1 MPSLNVAKEHVVAVC
16 QFLKGPEG
24 GAYTLLTDE
33 TAADYP
39 KREKRFDIVY
49 HLYSFERNNRLRLRV
64 QVGAGEKVSSVTGVW
79 PTANWLER
87 EFYDMFG
94 VVYDGHPDLKRILL
108 PDEWVGHP
116 LRKDYDILKQDPQ
129 HYNYK
134 LFFQVDKVEGE
145 EARSI
150 FKGHEYSREF
160 LRSLIRRGSSMSDFI
175 KEYKTKDGYGV
186 RVYCTALSQGKMNS
200 SKKHDLRIIMD
211 RVIGERAASLTYDQF
226 AQEMVLQKVASDV
239 YNEAKRVTHLRHV
252 GIRKSK
258 LVSRPEQK
266 SAEALAPLAA

>member
-1 MPSLNVAKEHVVAVC
+1 LPKKVAKVRDKWKLKSWVTVHASPSFGDAPVA
-16 QFLKGPEG
+16 KIP
-24 GAYTLLTDE
+24 LTDIEKPGGRTVE
-33 TAADYP
+33 TT
-39 KREKRFDIVY
+39 
-49 HLYSFERNNRLRLRV
+49 L
-64 QVGAGEKVSSVTGVW
+64 
-79 PTANWLER
+79 
-87 EFYDMFG
+87 
-94 VVYDGHPDLKRILL
+94 
-108 PDEWVGHP
+108 
-116 LRKDYDILKQDPQ
+116 YDILKQDPQ

-145 EARSI
+145 DAKSI

-175 KEYKTKDGYGV
+175 KEFKTKDGYRV

-200 SKKHDLRIIMD
+200 SKKHDLRVIMD
-211 RVIGERAASLTYDQF
+211 RVIGERAAALTYDQF

-258 LVSRPEQK
+258 LVARPEQRA
-266 SAEALAPLAA
+266 AETVAPIAA

>member
-1 MPSLNVAKEHVVAVC
+1 LPKKVAKVRDKWKLKSWVTVHASPSFGDAPVARI
-16 QFLKGPEG
+16 P
-24 GAYTLLTDE
+24 LTDVEKPGGRVVE
-33 TAADYP
+33 TT
-39 KREKRFDIVY
+39 
-49 HLYSFERNNRLRLRV
+49 L
-64 QVGAGEKVSSVTGVW
+64 
-79 PTANWLER
+79 
-87 EFYDMFG
+87 
-94 VVYDGHPDLKRILL
+94 
-108 PDEWVGHP
+108 
-116 LRKDYDILKQDPQ
+116 YDILKQDPQ

-145 EARSI
+145 NARSI

-175 KEYKTKDGYGV
+175 KEYKTKDGYRV

-200 SKKHDLRIIMD
+200 SKKHDLRLIMD

-258 LVSRPEQK
+258 LVARPEQK
-266 SAEALAPLAA
+266 APEALAPLAA